1 MTGEPLIFDGHND
14 ALFRLHNLGGPSAAE
29 QFARGMQAQLDL
41 PRARKGGFCGGF
53 FAIYVPS
60 EGDALDF
67 EAMTQDSYDLPL
79 PDLIL
84 QRDALPIALK
94 QAATLIRLEA
104 LGALKICRTVQDIRG
119 AIDAGQLAAIM
130 HMEGAEAIDED
141 LHALEVFY
149 HAGLRSIGP
158 VWSRPTAYGHGVP
171 FRYPSDGD
179 IGPGLTDAGA
189 RLVKRCDA
197 LGVMIDVS
205 HLNEAGFWDVEKIS
219 QKPLVATHSN
229 AYGLCPHS
237 RNLTDRQLDAIGERQ
252 GMVGLNYGVC
262 FLRPDGKMI
271 ADVSIERAVDQ
282 IAYMIDKMGE
292 NCVGLGSD
300 FDGAVMPEEM
310 PDAAHLGVLRDAMTR
325 RGFGEA
331 LIAKICHGNWLGVLE
346 RSWG

>member
-1 MTGEPLIFDGHND
+1 MTADPLIFDGHND
-14 ALFRLHNLGGPSAAE
+14 ALLKLHTLGGPSAAE
-29 QFARGMQAQLDL
+29 QFLRGMSAQLDV
-41 PRARKGGFCGGF
+41 PKARKGGFCGGF
-53 FAIYVPS
+53 FAIYVPT
-60 EGDALDF
+60 EGVPLDF
-67 EAMTQDSYDLPL
+67 EAMKQDSYDLPL
-79 PDLIL
+79 PDLIP
-84 QRDALPIALK
+84 QQAALPIALK

-104 LGALKICRTVQDIRG
+104 LGALKICRTVQDIR
-119 AIDAGQLAAIM
+119 AAMSAGTIAAIM

-141 LHALEVFY
+141 LYALEVFY

-158 VWSRPTAYGHGVP
+158 VWSRPTIYGHGVP
-171 FRYPSDGD
+171 FRFPSDGD
-179 IGPGLTDAGA
+179 IGPGLTDAGV
-189 RLVKRCDA
+189 RLVERCDK

-229 AYGLCPHS
+229 AYELCAHS
-237 RNLTDRQLDAIGERQ
+237 RNLTDKQLAAIRERQ

-310 PDAAHLGVLRDAMTR
+310 PDAAHLGVLRAAMAR

-331 LIAKICHGNWLGVLE
+331 LIAKICHGNWLSVLE
-346 RSWG
+346 RSWR